1 MLKRF
6 FVADNP
12 LHALPFPYEQEN
24 LCAHHN
30 SECGRSSRN
39 HISRSRQIPARLM
52 MELYVDADACP
63 VKDEA
68 YRVAARHNM
77 PTYVVACQQMRDPGA
92 PGVTMIVVP
101 AGPDIAD
108 DWIAEKITAGDI
120 CITDDIPLAARCVK
134 KGALVLNGRGRLLH
148 QGNIGETLATRD
160 LLDKLRGD
168 GTLPEGAGAG
178 GPAPFTKRDRSRFL
192 EQMELA
198 VRRIQREREAL

>member
-1 MLKRF
+1 
-6 FVADNP
+6 
-12 LHALPFPYEQEN
+12 
-24 LCAHHN
+24 
-30 SECGRSSRN
+30 
-39 HISRSRQIPARLM
+39 
-52 MELYVDADACP
+52 MELYIDADACP

-77 PTYVVACQQMRDPGA
+77 PAYVVACQQMRDPGVA
-92 PGVTMIVVP
+92 GVAMVIVP

-192 EQMELA
+192 EQLELA
-198 VRRIQREREAL
+198 VRRILREREAL